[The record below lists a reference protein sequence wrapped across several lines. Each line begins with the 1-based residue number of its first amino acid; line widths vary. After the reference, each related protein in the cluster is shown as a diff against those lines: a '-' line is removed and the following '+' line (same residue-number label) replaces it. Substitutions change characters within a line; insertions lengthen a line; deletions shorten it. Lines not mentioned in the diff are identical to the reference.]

1 MGEDTPSLWNR
12 LWETPSYKEYCG
24 SRAYPRGKDKLEFY
38 QLALHNMFTHLHNL
52 RCDNVQRKLDVSLVL
67 LSTRRHWTV
76 DWSTV
81 RAIALLLLMPRL
93 DHKKITS
100 LLMQQWLEMLAW
112 IITSLG
118 ISENR
123 PRVQGDKTVSLNRR
137 VL

>member
-1 MGEDTPSLWNR
+1 MS
-12 LWETPSYKEYCG
+12 
-24 SRAYPRGKDKLEFY
+24 A
-38 QLALHNMFTHLHNL
+38 HLYNL
-52 RCDNVQRKLDVSLVL
+52 KCDNVRRKLDVSSVL
-67 LSTRRHWTV
+67 LSTRRDWTV

-81 RAIALLLLMPRL
+81 RAIAILLLMSRL
-93 DHKKITS
+93 DYKETTS

-112 IITSLG
+112 VITSLG